1 MKPISATRSA
11 SSRLVT
17 WREEVASA
25 PRLRR
30 RALPGAG
37 RPLPE
42 GPATRILVL
51 ALAPAAHGAN
61 HTGRVF
67 TGDRLGG
74 WIFDALHQAGLAN
87 QQPVPPAAADR
98 RPHRRS
104 GAVRPAGQRAHPGGA
119 VTMLGCF
126 HVSLQNNLHG
136 TAHRLDARR
145 RPKTLAHDS

>member
-1 MKPISATRSA
+1 MVPSARKPISATRSA

-74 WIFDALHQAGLAN
+74 LDLRCAAPGRPRQPATGAAGA
-87 QQPVPPAAADR
+87 
-98 RPHRRS
+98 
-104 GAVRPAGQRAHPGGA
+104 RAS
-119 VTMLGCF
+119 T
-126 HVSLQNNLHG
+126 
-136 TAHRLDARR
+136 
-145 RPKTLAHDS
+145 